1 MGPVRAEE
9 PEMKGLLALTFLLA
23 FLALGLSEP
32 DTDRDVELLREQLA
46 VRDKRE
52 PAKGGEDGRK
62 KGLNKKNK
70 PKRKNSKGKK
80 EFKARKKTGNKR
92 IAGGKKRKSIP
103 KKRKNKG
110 KKKTTAN
117 GNKKKRK
124 LNKRKRKNLEK
135 KNKKK
140 EKRRQKGKKSEDKRK
155 KKRKQRGKR
164 IEGRNTRTCSDSTT
178 VSNECLQEAVD
189 VLKYLRNQVR
199 TFNRKFAR
207 IKSFNKTV
215 GNKLGKKGVFEETAA
230 YLLLA
235 LGGNISS
242 AACGETGSR
251 QTNSREK
258 ATAVSTYN
266 VLNNCSASIKE
277 ACTMPNTTLSDED
290 ITTFATCTDTF
301 NKTAMA
307 ADDCRTN
314 SKYSSNGTAACTCW
328 SKIVAGINKVK
339 QSGAC
344 NTTETN
350 DGVKESKNTCM
361 EAFSACRKAEDSAV
375 QLVYTCGS
383 GEVANSTKS
392 TS

>member
-1 MGPVRAEE
+1 M
-9 PEMKGLLALTFLLA
+9 
-23 FLALGLSEP
+23 
-32 DTDRDVELLREQLA
+32 
-46 VRDKRE
+46 
-52 PAKGGEDGRK
+52 
-62 KGLNKKNK
+62 
-70 PKRKNSKGKK
+70 
-80 EFKARKKTGNKR
+80 
-92 IAGGKKRKSIP
+92 GKKRNNKGKY
-103 KKRKNKG
+103 KKRKTNE
-110 KKKTTAN
+110 N
-117 GNKKKRK
+117 KRK

-135 KNKKK
+135 KKKKK
-140 EKRRQKGKKSEDKRK
+140 EEGRRKGKKSGDKRK
-155 KKRKQRGKR
+155 KKKKQRGKR

-215 GNKLGKKGVFEETAA
+215 GNKLGKKGVFEETAK

-251 QTNSREK
+251 RTDSRDK
-258 ATAVSTYN
+258 NTAVSTYN
-266 VLNNCSASIKE
+266 TLNNCSAAIKA
-277 ACTMPNTTLSDED
+277 ACSMPSTTFSEED
-290 ITTFATCTDTF
+290 MSTFATCTDTF